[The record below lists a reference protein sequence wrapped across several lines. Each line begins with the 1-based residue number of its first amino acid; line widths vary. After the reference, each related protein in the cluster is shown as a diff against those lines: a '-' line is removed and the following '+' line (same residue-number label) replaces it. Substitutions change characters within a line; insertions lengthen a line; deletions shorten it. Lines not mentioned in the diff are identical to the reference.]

1 MVLANHLLGRSANAI
16 DFSRPLMD
24 EHMLLLAGVVRFLDD
39 SLEDHVVAVPYTD
52 VALRVVHMQVL
63 YG

>member
-1 MVLANHLLGRSANAI
+1 
-16 DFSRPLMD
+16 MD
-24 EHMLLLAGVVRFLDD
+24 EDMLLLAGVIRFLDD
-39 SLEDHVVAVPYTD
+39 SLEDHVVAVPYMD